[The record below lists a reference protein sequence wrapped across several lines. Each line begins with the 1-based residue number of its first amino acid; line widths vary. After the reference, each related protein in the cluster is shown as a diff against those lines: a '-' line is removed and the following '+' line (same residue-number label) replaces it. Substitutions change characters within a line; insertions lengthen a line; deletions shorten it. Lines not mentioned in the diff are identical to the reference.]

1 MGGQAKGKKKN
12 KPKRKDNRPNKGNFP
27 SAVVRCPAT
36 GSNTDL
42 LEVYNYILSKGTDRG
57 VRNTQFPNFMADKQ
71 HFLGSQDAGFGGLS
85 PQERMKVRMHEKA
98 KKKTSEKY
106 TVLQLLEKVT
116 WKKRIVSYCPECCH
130 QPLGSCVTCDAD
142 RRIHGHV

>member
-12 KPKRKDNRPNKGNFP
+12 RPKRKDNRPNKGNFP

-36 GSNTDL
+36 DSKTDL
-42 LEVYNYILSKGTDRG
+42 LEVYNYILFKP
-57 VRNTQFPNFMADKQ
+57 FPSFMADNQ

-106 TVLQLLEKVT
+106 TVLQLLEKVM
-116 WKKRIVSYCPECCH
+116 WKKRILSYCPDCCH